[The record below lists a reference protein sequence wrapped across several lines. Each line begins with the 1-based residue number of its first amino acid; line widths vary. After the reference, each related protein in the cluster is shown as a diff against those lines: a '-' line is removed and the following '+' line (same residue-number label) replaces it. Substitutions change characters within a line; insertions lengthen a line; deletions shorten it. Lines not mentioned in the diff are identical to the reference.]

1 MIFYP
6 FHIGD
11 YQSHTAHLTPLEDI
25 TYRRLL
31 DLYYLHEVP
40 LVNDIDKLA
49 RLTRLQGHEAEIQN
63 ILDEF
68 FTLKE
73 GWENSRANR
82 EIDKYLN
89 KSHKARQSAQS
100 RWNNAN
106 AMRTQCEGN
115 ATITKTKTKTN
126 IISRPTREEV
136 ENYASQIDFHVDPE
150 RFIDYYAVRGWKLKD
165 GSPLKDWKAA
175 LRTWKKN
182 QKKNNTEERIL

>member
-11 YQSHTAHLTPLEDI
+11 YQSHTAHLTPFEDI

-49 RLTRLQGHEAEIQN
+49 RLTRLQGHETEIKN
-63 ILDEF
+63 ILAEF

-82 EIDKYLN
+82 EIEKYLN
-89 KSHKARQSAQS
+89 KSLKARQSAQS
-100 RWNNAN
+100 RWGHAN
-106 AMRTQCEGN
+106 AVRTQCEGN
-115 ATITKTKTKTN
+115 ATKTKTITKTN
-126 IISRPTREEV
+126 IISKPTREEV
-136 ENYASQIDFHVDPE
+136 ENYARQIDFHVDAE
-150 RFIDYYAVRGWKLKD
+150 KFIDYYAVRGWKLKD

-182 QKKNNTEERIL
+182 QKKNQSEERIL